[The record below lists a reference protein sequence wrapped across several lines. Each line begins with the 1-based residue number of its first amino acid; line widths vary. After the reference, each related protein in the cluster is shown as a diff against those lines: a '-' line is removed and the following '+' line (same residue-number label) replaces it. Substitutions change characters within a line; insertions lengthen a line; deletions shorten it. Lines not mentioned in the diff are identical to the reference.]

1 MIERVSAAL
10 DVASAILAE
19 AVAGGV
25 TDVVLC
31 PGSRS
36 APFAYAALAAQL
48 GGTLRLH
55 VRVDE
60 RSAGFL
66 ALGLAKVS
74 RRPALV
80 ITTSGTAVANLHP
93 AVLEAHHGHVPLIV
107 ISADRP
113 AHLRGTGA
121 NQTTL
126 QPGMFGTAL
135 RHEIDLMAEETT
147 ECAAAAISA
156 AISAATAHDPGP
168 VHLNV
173 CLGEP
178 LVPSSW
184 PLPGVPG
191 SAARAGA
198 RQSEQPGGPAPESPS
213 IGVPQSIPDIERTLV
228 VLGDLVDG
236 HDRPSVSAWARL
248 RDYPLIAEPFGLR
261 HNDIALPHGPLL
273 LTVTSWLDAHAPERV
288 LVVGRVTLSRPVTAL
303 LRRAD
308 VQVAAI
314 TDLSWTPDPVGVV
327 GSTFPLAALLAEVAT
342 TSASLGVAEVSG
354 VPEVSGSAEI
364 AGTNRHAQ
372 LAEAAEAA
380 EVSEVAEMN
389 RPAGPAGGTW
399 SAQWRDASRR
409 VARAVGGLAGDSGR
423 GPGNLEGEVEDAE
436 ILAGAWGTGLAV
448 AATVANALPEG
459 ATLIVG
465 PSNSVRDLDLGAAG
479 FADGVQVL
487 ANRGLAGIDGV
498 LSTAIGI
505 ALSMSDETG
514 AGSRAGMN
522 DETGT
527 GRTTGMSGGKLPE
540 RGEGEGEGASVALVG
555 DLTFLHD
562 TNALL
567 IGPHEE
573 RPDLT
578 IVVINDDGGGIFT
591 LLEPGAPQRQPAFER
606 VFGTPTGTDIAALC
620 RAHGIPHRRIGS
632 AAQLRAELGA
642 APRGI
647 RVLEVPLE
655 RTGHRAAHAR
665 LREVAA
671 VSLATAP

>member
-10 DVASAILAE
+10 DVASAIIAE

-178 LVPSSW
+178 LVPSHW
-184 PLPGVPG
+184 PLPGAPG

-198 RQSEQPGGPAPESPS
+198 RHSEPPGGSAPEPPS

-261 HNDIALPHGPLL
+261 HSDIALPHGPLL

-303 LRRAD
+303 LRRAG

-327 GSTFPLAALLAEVAT
+327 GSTFPLAAVLAEA
-342 TSASLGVAEVSG
+342 
-354 VPEVSGSAEI
+354 
-364 AGTNRHAQ
+364 AGTNRHA
-372 LAEAAEAA
+372 
-380 EVSEVAEMN
+380 
-389 RPAGPAGGTW
+389 GPAEGTW
-399 SAQWRDASRR
+399 SAQWRDAGRR
-409 VARAVGGLAGDSGR
+409 VARAVAGLAGNSGDGR
-423 GPGNLEGEVEDAE
+423 GDIEGEVEDAE
-436 ILAGAWGTGLAV
+436 VLVGAWGTGLAV

-479 FADGVQVL
+479 FADGVQVV

-514 AGSRAGMN
+514 AG
-522 DETGT
+522 
-527 GRTTGMSGGKLPE
+527 GRV
-540 RGEGEGEGASVALVG
+540 ASFALVG

-606 VFGTPTGTDIAALC
+606 VFGTPTGTDIGALC
-620 RAHGIPHRRIGS
+620 RAHGIPHRRIAS

-647 RVLEVPLE
+647 RVLEVPIE

-671 VSLATAP
+671 ASLATAP